1 MFDPVARS
9 KRMVKQVVLRQA
21 LAVIAVAALSALLA
35 PSGARFAAG
44 VCAGGFAVVLGNVV
58 ASRIALPAGMLS
70 AGAVAVRWFLALAV
84 RWLVFGGVLLG
95 AILVW
100 KLPPLALLSGVV
112 VALSAYLV
120 IVSMQT
126 VRNPT

>member
-1 MFDPVARS
+1 M
-9 KRMVKQVVLRQA
+9 
-21 LAVIAVAALSALLA
+21 
-35 PSGARFAAG
+35 
-44 VCAGGFAVVLGNVV
+44 LGNAV

-70 AGAVAVRWFLALAV
+70 ANAVAVRWFVALVV

-95 AILVW
+95 AIVAW

-112 VALSAYLV
+112 AALSAYLV

-126 VRNPT
+126 VRNPS

>member
-9 KRMVKQVVLRQA
+9 KRMIRHVVLRQVMTV
-21 LAVIAVAALSALLA
+21 LAVAAVSVPLA

-44 VCAGGFAVVLGNVV
+44 VCAGGLAVVLGSLV
-58 ASRIALPAGMLS
+58 ASRIAMPPGVHA
-70 AGAVAVRWFLALAV
+70 ATVVAIRWFVAIVV

-95 AILVW
+95 AIVAW
-100 KLPPLALLSGVV
+100 KLPPLAMLLGVV

-120 IVSMQT
+120 IVALQT
-126 VRNPT
+126 VRNST